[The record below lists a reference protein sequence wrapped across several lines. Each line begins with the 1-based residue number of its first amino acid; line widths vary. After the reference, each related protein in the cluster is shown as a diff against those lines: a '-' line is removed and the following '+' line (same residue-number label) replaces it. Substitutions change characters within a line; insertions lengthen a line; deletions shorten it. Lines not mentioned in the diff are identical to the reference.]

1 MDLLKKIFP
10 FSFTPKKDLA
20 TLIIYVL
27 IYLVAGVIG
36 GSIIGF
42 LASIPIIGILFGI
55 VGGVVSIYSI
65 AGAVLAC
72 LDFFKIL
79 K

>member
-10 FSFTPKKDLA
+10 FSFIPKKDLA

-27 IYLVAGVIG
+27 VYLVAGAIG
-36 GSIIGF
+36 ASIVGFLAGLPIIGF
-42 LASIPIIGILFGI
+42 IFALIGSLIG
-55 VGGVVSIYSI
+55 IYSI
-65 AGAVLAC
+65 AGAVLSC